1 VGKNIILNLDV
12 GEMKLSKNESIGSI
26 ILGFI
31 SILFGSI
38 YLISFKHLI
47 AQYKSLMTFGII
59 IIILGIIMIL
69 FGYHQYRAINK
80 RIEINVPD
88 DLMSEL

>member
-1 VGKNIILNLDV
+1 
-12 GEMKLSKNESIGSI
+12 
-26 ILGFI
+26 
-31 SILFGSI
+31 
-38 YLISFKHLI
+38 
-47 AQYKSLMTFGII
+47 MTFGII